1 MPYNE
6 SDLVDVSPSGRGF
19 GASSE
24 DRKAIINFMEEGV
37 YYDAKEVKAG
47 SEVEKAPVRLAVMVR
62 DKLVNRKYTADSV
75 PVYTLAEKALTRK
88 AKVTNDAETTDEED
102 TE

>member
-6 SDLVDVSPSGRGF
+6 SDLVDVSPNGRGF

-24 DRKAIINFMEEGV
+24 DRKGIINFMDKGA

-47 SEVEKAPVRLAVMVR
+47 SNVEKAPVRLAVMVR
-62 DKLVNRKYTADSV
+62 DKLVNRKYTADGV

-88 AKVTNDAETTDEED
+88 AKTEETDETDEDAE
-102 TE
+102 

>member
-24 DRKAIINFMEEGV
+24 DRKTIINFMGEGEW
-37 YYDAKEVKAG
+37 YDAKEVKAG
-47 SEVEKAPVRLAVMVR
+47 SKVEKAPTRLAVMVR

-75 PVYTLAEKALTRK
+75 PVYQLAEKALTRK
-88 AKVTNDAETTDEED
+88 AKTEETDETDEDAE
-102 TE
+102 

>member
-6 SDLVDVSPSGRGF
+6 SDLVDVSPNGRGF

-24 DRKAIINFMEEGV
+24 DRKGIINFMNEGE

-47 SEVEKAPVRLAVMVR
+47 SNVEKAPVRLAVMVR
-62 DKLVNRKYTADSV
+62 DKLVNRKYTADGV
-75 PVYTLAEKALTRK
+75 PVYALAEKALTRK
-88 AKVTNDAETTDEED
+88 AKTDETDEDAE
-102 TE
+102 